1 MTKGKTMP
9 IYLPQEFETEIVG
22 HGDGFISINQ
32 KNEQG
37 EVVIWLSVH
46 QFETIFNLEKRIMKE
61 AYESNDS
68 QNGNENIGQG

>member
-1 MTKGKTMP
+1 MP
-9 IYLPQEFETEIVG
+9 IYLPKEFETEIVG

-37 EVVIWLSVH
+37 EVVIWLSAH

-61 AYESNDS
+61 AYASNDVS
-68 QNGNENIGQG
+68 DSNENFG